1 MTWGVLFSIVYLKVF
16 LLCCKNDHY
25 YSDNGSKYMIN
36 RRGFSDNYLLLFCHH
51 RSGYVTL
58 QLRVMLD
65 TPNQYTA
72 IIDLCHAAAILSQE
86 IKKALYFHGLAV
98 QIQSFFN
105 LLGEKWLPCDKGLLC
120 SIIVWSLLYN
130 F

>member
-1 MTWGVLFSIVYLKVF
+1 MTITIVITI
-16 LLCCKNDHY
+16 H
-25 YSDNGSKYMIN
+25 
-36 RRGFSDNYLLLFCHH
+36 RRGFSDNYLLLFW
-51 RSGYVTL
+51 SGYVAL

-105 LLGEKWLPCDKGLLC
+105 LLRENGCRVTNVYCVVL
-120 SIIVWSLLYN
+120 
-130 F
+130 

>member
-25 YSDNGSKYMIN
+25 YSDNDSKYMIN
-36 RRGFSDNYLLLFCHH
+36 RQGFSDNYLLLFCHH

-65 TPNQYTA
+65 TANQYTA
-72 IIDLCHAAAILSQE
+72 IIDLCHAAAFLS
-86 IKKALYFHGLAV
+86 
-98 QIQSFFN
+98 
-105 LLGEKWLPCDKGLLC
+105 
-120 SIIVWSLLYN
+120 
-130 F
+130 

>member
-1 MTWGVLFSIVYLKVF
+1 MTITIVITI
-16 LLCCKNDHY
+16 H
-25 YSDNGSKYMIN
+25 
-36 RRGFSDNYLLLFCHH
+36 RRGFSDNCLLLFW
-51 RSGYVTL
+51 SGYVAL

-105 LLGEKWLPCDKGLLC
+105 LLGENGCRVTNVYCVVL
-120 SIIVWSLLYN
+120 
-130 F
+130 

>member
-1 MTWGVLFSIVYLKVF
+1 
-16 LLCCKNDHY
+16 
-25 YSDNGSKYMIN
+25 MIN

-105 LLGEKWLPCDKGLLC
+105 LLGENGRRVTKVYLC

>member
-1 MTWGVLFSIVYLKVF
+1 
-16 LLCCKNDHY
+16 
-25 YSDNGSKYMIN
+25 
-36 RRGFSDNYLLLFCHH
+36 
-51 RSGYVTL
+51 
-58 QLRVMLD
+58 MLD

-72 IIDLCHAAAILSQE
+72 IINLCHATAILSRE

-105 LLGEKWLPCDKGLLC
+105 LLGENGRRVTKVSCVVLLLC
-120 SIIVWSLLYN
+120 GVYCII